1 MEDSI
6 EDYLEKK
13 KEDSVIDIFRKR
25 VEKIARRK
33 GREVLT
39 SPLNSQDRELGADFF
54 ITELTKF
61 SIFEFK
67 YQEGDIKSEKR
78 KDLRRVLCEKLEL
91 DSIRQNQ
98 HKESHFIAWSTKE
111 ENPKVE
117 LNIYCHEV
125 CNKAIFHHSNISEDL
140 PIKNPRQKD
149 IDFIEDFFN
158 GKKGLKYKTF
168 SSYINWLLEIAGVD
182 SGRFELLFEHPSD
195 DITHS
200 VPIKSLSEL
209 RKWLLNNPPEPT
221 VTSTMSP

>member
-78 KDLRRVLCEKLEL
+78 
-91 DSIRQNQ
+91 
-98 HKESHFIAWSTKE
+98 
-111 ENPKVE
+111 
-117 LNIYCHEV
+117 
-125 CNKAIFHHSNISEDL
+125 
-140 PIKNPRQKD
+140 
-149 IDFIEDFFN
+149 
-158 GKKGLKYKTF
+158 LKTC
-168 SSYINWLLEIAGVD
+168 V
-182 SGRFELLFEHPSD
+182 
-195 DITHS
+195 
-200 VPIKSLSEL
+200 
-209 RKWLLNNPPEPT
+209 
-221 VTSTMSP
+221 M